1 LGDTLHKC
9 GYEVSG
15 ISKSDIKIKNINVY
29 KADVCDKDIVGEICE
44 DKDIIIHLAA
54 TTEHKNISK
63 FPMES
68 LWTSLSGT
76 YNLLYAFQK
85 SNAKN
90 FIFPSSGKVYGKPSY
105 LPFDEQHPLNPTTP
119 LGRIKKL
126 CEDMVLHFST
136 ISDKSFSILRIFNVY
151 GPNQK
156 PEFLIPTILS
166 QIKNNKVIL
175 GDIKSK
181 RDYLYIK
188 DLITAFLTIVKN
200 KEKGVQIYN
209 VGSGVSTSAEDIVRA
224 IEKISKK
231 KLSIEVDKSKLRKNE
246 MPDEKADISKLKILG
261 WNPKYNVHSG
271 LKDMFTNWE

>member
-1 LGDTLHKC
+1 
-9 GYEVSG
+9 
-15 ISKSDIKIKNINVY
+15 
-29 KADVCDKDIVGEICE
+29 
-44 DKDIIIHLAA
+44 
-54 TTEHKNISK
+54 
-63 FPMES
+63 
-68 LWTSLSGT
+68 
-76 YNLLYAFQK
+76 
-85 SNAKN
+85 
-90 FIFPSSGKVYGKPSY
+90 
-105 LPFDEQHPLNPTTP
+105 
-119 LGRIKKL
+119 
-126 CEDMVLHFST
+126 MVLHFST
-136 ISDKSFSILRIFNVY
+136 ISDKSFSILSIFNVY